1 VPVQRARD
9 AGRASCEREAA
20 MTFFDGA
27 RPRLFG
33 HRGAAAVAPENTLPS
48 LTRALSD
55 GARYVEFDVHATADG
70 HIVVIHDPTVD
81 RTTEGTGA
89 VRDLMLSAV
98 RRLDAGYRFTDGH
111 GAFPF
116 RGCDVRIPTLDEVLD
131 QFPSTPAT
139 IELKPVE
146 PSIVDRV
153 VDIVLAHGAG
163 ERVVL
168 ATGEDVIMPRLRI
181 ACARHRIPT
190 NFAPSEVAEF
200 IRRVGDGTLA
210 GYRPPGAAL
219 QIPPEWQ
226 GVPLITDATVAAA
239 HSLGVEIHAWTINDE
254 SEMERLL
261 RLGVDGI
268 MTDIPALGHRV
279 MARHA
284 GAAW

>member
-1 VPVQRARD
+1 
-9 AGRASCEREAA
+9 

-55 GARYVEFDVHATADG
+55 GARYVEFDVQATADG
-70 HIVVIHDPTVD
+70 HVIVIHDPTVD

-89 VRDLMLSAV
+89 VCDLTLATV
-98 RRLDAGYRFTDGH
+98 RRLDAGYRFADGR

-116 RGCDVRIPTLDEVLD
+116 RGCGIRIPTLEEVLD
-131 QFPSTPAT
+131 RLPSTPAT
-139 IELKPVE
+139 IELKPME
-146 PSIVDRV
+146 PSTVDRV
-153 VDIVLAHGAG
+153 VDIVVTLGAG

-168 ATGEDVIMPRLRI
+168 ATGEDVIMPRLRRT
-181 ACARHRIPT
+181 CAAHRIPT
-190 NFAPSEVAEF
+190 NFAPGEVAEF
-200 IRRVGDGTLA
+200 IRRVGDGALA

-226 GVPLITDATVAAA
+226 GIPLITDVTVAAA

-279 MARHA
+279 MTRHV
-284 GAAW
+284 AAAQ